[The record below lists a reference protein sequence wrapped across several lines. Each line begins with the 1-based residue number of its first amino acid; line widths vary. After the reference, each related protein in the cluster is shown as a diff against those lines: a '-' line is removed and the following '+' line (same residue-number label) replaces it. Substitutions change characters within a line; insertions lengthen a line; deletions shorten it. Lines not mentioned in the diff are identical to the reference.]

1 MIFQP
6 GAGGSGGGISARR
19 GSIKSGSVVLEKE
32 AEAVIFYTGDGDY
45 CTCVPRGSG
54 GIIIGPS
61 AENIVGFSSDGITIT
76 KTGDLFLY
84 FVALG

>member
-6 GAGGSGGGISARR
+6 GSGGGGGGISARH

-32 AEAVIFYTGDGDY
+32 AEAVIFYTGNGDY
-45 CTCVPRGSG
+45 CTCVSRGTDGILIGSG
-54 GIIIGPS
+54 AGNLVS
-61 AENIVGFSSDGITIT
+61 FNSDGITIT

>member
-6 GAGGSGGGISARR
+6 GAGGSGGGISAIR
-19 GSIKSGSVVLEKE
+19 GSIQSGSVTLEKK
-32 AEAVIFYTGDGDY
+32 AEAVIFYTGNGDY
-45 CTCVPRGSG
+45 CTCVPRGLG
-54 GIIIGPS
+54 GIL
-61 AENIVGFSSDGITIT
+61 VGSGSGNLVSFNSDGITIT